1 MQPNQSNLSR
11 REFIETVSAIGTAG
25 VVTAAFP
32 KNAESKP
39 VPIIKPP
46 RLQPGDT
53 LGVIAPGSPVF
64 EPGEIREG
72 VRALEALGFRVK
84 IGKNVAKKRGYLAG
98 TDAERAEDV
107 MHMFAD
113 EQVKGIVALRGGYG
127 CVRILPLLDYELI
140 KKHPKV
146 LLGYSDITSLLFAVQ
161 QMTGLVTFHGPVA
174 LSSYTEYTR
183 SYFFKIL
190 TQSEAVGKIE
200 NPPDTFPIRI
210 PTQASVAQISGRLT
224 GGNLSLVASSLGT
237 PYAIETEN
245 RLLFLEEVGE
255 EPYHLDRFLT
265 QLLLAGKLG
274 ACAGIVIDRCKKCG
288 PAEYKPA
295 FNNTLSVEEVMH
307 DRLSGLN
314 VPVLFGLSFGHIADK
329 PVLPLGIAATLDL
342 NEGWLALSESAVV

>member
-1 MQPNQSNLSR
+1 MQPTPSQLSR
-11 REFIETVSAIGTAG
+11 REFIETVSALGTAG

-39 VPIIKPP
+39 LPIIKPP
-46 RLQPGDT
+46 RLQVGDT
-53 LGVIAPGSPVF
+53 LGIIAPGSPVF
-64 EPGEIREG
+64 EPGEIRDG
-72 VRALEALGFRVK
+72 IRTLEALGFRVK
-84 IGKNVAKKRGYLAG
+84 IAKNVAKKWGYLAG
-98 TDAERAEDV
+98 SDAERAEDV

-113 EQVKGIVALRGGYG
+113 DQIKGIVALRGGYG
-127 CVRILPLLDYELI
+127 CVRILPLLDYDFI

-146 LLGYSDITSLLFAVQ
+146 LLGYSDITSLLLAVQ

-174 LSSYTEYTR
+174 LSTFTEYTR
-183 SYFFKIL
+183 RYFFKIL
-190 TQSEAVGKIE
+190 TQAEPAGTIE
-200 NPPDTFPIRI
+200 NPPETFPIRL
-210 PTQASVAQISGRLT
+210 PGQSSLVQISGPLT

-237 PYAIETEN
+237 PYVVETEN

-265 QLLLAGKLG
+265 QLLLAGKLA
-274 ACAGIVIDRCKKCG
+274 ACAGIVVDRCKKCG

-307 DRLSGLN
+307 DRLAGLN

-329 PVLPLGIAATLDL
+329 PVLPLGISATLDL
-342 NEGWLALSESAVV
+342 NGGCLALNEAAVG